1 MDSFYTD
8 TRNYELSSLGEIVA
22 RVGKK
27 KTNQWKKNLMMLA
40 RRAEPGSE
48 AHEKYT
54 GRSST
59 KSRECS

>member
-8 TRNYELSSLGEIVA
+8 TRNYELSPFGEIVA
-22 RVGKK
+22 RVEK

-59 KSRECS
+59 KSRGCS